1 MKITALVENTA
12 KEKLK
17 AKHGL
22 SLYIETKKHKILFD
36 LGPDDTLFEN
46 ARVCGI
52 DLSKV
57 DIVIIS
63 HGHMDHGGAL
73 SKFLA
78 INKEAKIY
86 IQEGAFDKHFSKVL
100 FKKIYI
106 GLDQSLKTNS
116 QITMVNGDYQIDEEL
131 YLFTIKER
139 DKCHSPANDVL
150 YDKNG
155 RDSFLHEQNLV
166 IKENQTALIMGCGH
180 TGIVNIMERAEEY
193 SPDVCVGGYHLFNP
207 ITKKS
212 AAVDLLNEI
221 IVELSTYAQ
230 TQFFTCHC
238 TGTKAYEYLAEKMSN
253 MSYLSCGESI
263 EV

>member
-78 INKEAKIY
+78 INKEA
-86 IQEGAFDKHFSKVL
+86 
-100 FKKIYI
+100 
-106 GLDQSLKTNS
+106 
-116 QITMVNGDYQIDEEL
+116 
-131 YLFTIKER
+131 
-139 DKCHSPANDVL
+139 
-150 YDKNG
+150 
-155 RDSFLHEQNLV
+155 
-166 IKENQTALIMGCGH
+166 
-180 TGIVNIMERAEEY
+180 
-193 SPDVCVGGYHLFNP
+193 
-207 ITKKS
+207 
-212 AAVDLLNEI
+212 
-221 IVELSTYAQ
+221 
-230 TQFFTCHC
+230 
-238 TGTKAYEYLAEKMSN
+238 
-253 MSYLSCGESI
+253 
-263 EV
+263 